1 MLYYI
6 LYRIKSRFN
15 CNFKGTDFL
24 EDFERILIYHF
35 GKYPLM
41 TPVDAV
47 KLCYQS
53 AFGCGHLVKN
63 KDFALSILKKELD
76 ETVSDFDAQLSE
88 PIGGGYVRFNLH
100 KAKAIGIP
108 EEKIAKTFMESAN
121 SGEKTE
127 IEPKLELLKKL
138 AEEGKTPFSE
148 KDLSEYL
155 SGYNGEMVSHSEE
168 YRKAYSP
175 AYRVVLEKLAEN
187 LQ

>member
-1 MLYYI
+1 MLYLYYTASSQDLIVI
-6 LYRIKSRFN
+6 LRGRI
-15 CNFKGTDFL
+15 FL
-24 EDFERILIYHF
+24 EDFEKILLNHF
-35 GKYPLM
+35 EKYPLM

-63 KDFALSILKKELD
+63 KDFALSMLKKELD
-76 ETVSDFDAQLSE
+76 ETAANPDAQPFE
-88 PIGGGYVRFNLH
+88 PIGGGYVRLDLH

-121 SGEKTE
+121 YGEKTE
-127 IEPKLELLKKL
+127 FEPKIEILKKL
-138 AEEGKTPFSE
+138 AKEGKTPFSKE
-148 KDLSEYL
+148 SLLEYL

>member
-1 MLYYI
+1 M
-6 LYRIKSRFN
+6 
-15 CNFKGTDFL
+15 
-24 EDFERILIYHF
+24 EDFEKILLYHF
-35 GKYPLM
+35 EKYPLM

-63 KDFALSILKKELD
+63 KDFALSMLKKELD
-76 ETVSDFDAQLSE
+76 ETMAKPDAQPFE
-88 PIGGGYVRFNLH
+88 PIGGGYVRLDLH

-108 EEKIAKTFMESAN
+108 EEKIAKIFMESAN
-121 SGEKTE
+121 SGEKSE
-127 IEPKLELLKKL
+127 LEPKIEVLKKL

-148 KDLSEYL
+148 KSLSEYL
-155 SGYNGEMVSHSEE
+155 SGYKGEMVSHSEE